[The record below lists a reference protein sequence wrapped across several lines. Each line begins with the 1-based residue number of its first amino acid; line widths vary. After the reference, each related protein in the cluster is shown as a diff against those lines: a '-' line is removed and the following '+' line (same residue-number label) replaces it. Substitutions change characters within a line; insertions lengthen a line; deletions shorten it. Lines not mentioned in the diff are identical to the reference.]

1 MRIKEMTISTCSRL
15 RLTHSQ
21 TTHIEQGDTNKKQI
35 RNRANG
41 ATRDLDASRA
51 AYDTGD
57 IDASRAAHE
66 AKIHSDEHHAG

>member
-1 MRIKEMTISTCSRL
+1 MAE
-15 RLTHSQ
+15 
-21 TTHIEQGDTNKKQI
+21 I

-41 ATRDLDASRA
+41 ATRDLDAAGA